1 MSSQSSLRTAVKA
14 MAVFEATKGVAA
26 LLGLWGVL
34 SLLHHDI
41 HRLVLELI
49 GHAGLSP
56 QQRYPA
62 LLLQAA
68 DALNVTPVSTLVL
81 LGCLYAA
88 VRFIEAWGLWQDKA
102 WGSGSAYWP
111 APCTCRLSCSICCIA
126 AVGRRCWCWPSI
138 LHWFWCCWP
147 GSFRSAGRP
156 SSLQWLRNKRTVRPV

>member
-1 MSSQSSLRTAVKA
+1 MSSQSSLRTAVRA
-14 MAVFEATKGVAA
+14 MAMFEATKGVAA

-49 GHAGLSP
+49 GHMGLSP

-102 WGSGSAYWP
+102 WGEWFGVLASTVYLPFELLHLLHRSSWQAMLVLALNIALVMVLLARLIQKRRKALVP
-111 APCTCRLSCSICCIA
+111 AMA
-126 AVGRRCWCWPSI
+126 AE
-138 LHWFWCCWP
+138 
-147 GSFRSAGRP
+147 
-156 SSLQWLRNKRTVRPV
+156 